1 MLVFS
6 ELISGGRVQQLV
18 LEEIFTSNMLATFL
32 FVSGDACVYYKK
44 NMEKQL
50 CKCTFK
56 YKDVKSKKIISNH
69 FFTSCCF
76 ELKANVLTGLVNLI
90 VDTLFAST
98 SVAYGI
104 LVAYLLALII
114 GMGLLRTMGIKIKF

>member
-1 MLVFS
+1 VFS

-32 FVSGDACVYYKK
+32 FVSGEACVYCKK
-44 NMEKQL
+44 IW
-50 CKCTFK
+50 
-56 YKDVKSKKIISNH
+56 KDSFVNAHLNIKMLKSIKIISNH
-69 FFTSCCF
+69 FYTSCCF
-76 ELKANVLTGLVNLI
+76 ELKANVLTGLVNLS

-104 LVAYLLALII
+104 LVAYLLVLVI